1 MTDSQ
6 ALAEARRR
14 WGRRAIVIHFEACI
28 PQWAMPYAVG
38 VRKGW
43 IDNEILG
50 YGMSWEQAFA
60 AADERERC
68 ASLTSTQ
75 TGRAAR
81 VNE

>member
-14 WGRRAIVIHFEACI
+14 WGKKAIVLHMEASV

-43 IDNEILG
+43 IDKEILG

-60 AADERERC
+60 AAEEGERRAALAETRL
-68 ASLTSTQ
+68 AR
-75 TGRAAR
+75 TGRA
-81 VNE
+81 

>member
-14 WGRRAIVIHFEACI
+14 WGRRAIVIHFEARI